1 MCSISVFSFQPTVTV
16 TKGNDAILEWDV
28 SGHLTNLEYQIY
40 SNDTKI
46 ISGNSKNVIHF
57 KSANEKYGLRI
68 NVKRIGIIIRLTLKE
83 AIHSDEAIFT
93 LKVELGSKGT
103 KTVDEITLD
112 VTGFFFFFT
121 IFHTYSKVNNQL
133 KLIC

>member
-83 AIHSDEAIFT
+83 VLHSDEAIFT
-93 LKVELGSKGT
+93 LTVEIGILGK
-103 KTVDEITLD
+103 KTLDDITLD
-112 VTGFFFFFT
+112 VTGLFCLF
-121 IFHTYSKVNNQL
+121 L
-133 KLIC
+133 